1 MPSQK
6 PPPSDRISRIKGRLR
21 QSRLLSVFMGCPYPA
36 PRWEKAVNRIIRL
49 VGHDAKIL
57 DLGSGMDRRAPN
69 VINLEIE
76 ATPNVD
82 ILADG
87 HSLPF
92 KNQVFD
98 AVITEAVLEHVR
110 EPKQVAGEIYR
121 TLKDG
126 GYVCA
131 GVPFLQAFH
140 ASPHDYQRYT
150 VPGFDYLFRAFT
162 KIEGGDLRRSNRI
175 TALDFSRICR
185 SCLFVWESV
194 NSETDFA
201 DCGLVDVPSGV
212 AGLPI
217 DAQQTFRIFWRRRC
231 ILSDKNRFLPQ
242 TNRAKHWEIP
252 RSNRISYNMLRRYR
266 PSSDRSARK
275 SAIIGALQP

>member
-1 MPSQK
+1 
-6 PPPSDRISRIKGRLR
+6 
-21 QSRLLSVFMGCPYPA
+21 MGCPYPA
-36 PRWEKAVNRIIRL
+36 PRWEKAVKGIIRQ
-49 VGHDAKIL
+49 VGPDAKIL

-76 ATPNVD
+76 ATPHVD
-82 ILADG
+82 LMADG
-87 HSLPF
+87 HLLPF

-110 EPKQVAGEIYR
+110 EPKQVVAEIYR

-162 KIEGGDLRRSNRI
+162 KIEGGDCAGPTASLHWIFREYIGLAFSFGNLLLAKLISLVVGWLTFPVVWLDYLLMRNKHSHILASAVYFVGQKPTLLKTDCAINRS
-175 TALDFSRICR
+175 TAEVSP
-185 SCLFVWESV
+185 
-194 NSETDFA
+194 NT
-201 DCGLVDVPSGV
+201 
-212 AGLPI
+212 
-217 DAQQTFRIFWRRRC
+217 
-231 ILSDKNRFLPQ
+231 K
-242 TNRAKHWEIP
+242 
-252 RSNRISYNMLRRYR
+252 
-266 PSSDRSARK
+266 
-275 SAIIGALQP
+275 

>member
-1 MPSQK
+1 
-6 PPPSDRISRIKGRLR
+6 
-21 QSRLLSVFMGCPYPA
+21 MGCPYPA
-36 PRWEKAVNRIIRL
+36 PRWEKAVKRIVRL
-49 VGHDAKIL
+49 VGPEAKIL

-76 ATPNVD
+76 ATPHVD

-87 HSLPF
+87 HFLPF

-110 EPKQVAGEIYR
+110 EPIQVAAEIHR

-140 ASPHDYQRYT
+140 ASPHDYQRFT

-162 KIEGGDLRRSNRI
+162 KIEGGDCAGP
-175 TALDFSRICR
+175 TASLHWIFREYVGLALSFGNLLAAKLISLIVGWLTFPLVWLDYLLMHNKHSHILA
-185 SCLFVWESV
+185 SAVYFVGQKPSPRPNQSV
-194 NSETDFA
+194 KKQGNTA
-201 DCGLVDVPSGV
+201 V
-212 AGLPI
+212 LPN
-217 DAQQTFRIFWRRRC
+217 T
-231 ILSDKNRFLPQ
+231 K
-242 TNRAKHWEIP
+242 
-252 RSNRISYNMLRRYR
+252 
-266 PSSDRSARK
+266 
-275 SAIIGALQP
+275 